1 MAGTDS
7 DIDLS
12 TIDRA
17 IYQDDI
23 ETHNIGQGKEKKD
36 NTNRC
41 INKDDVALLKSS
53 SQNFDDFDYRKY
65 FDISNI
71 SLTGGTLRSEFAA
84 RSKDKWILEKDFLI
98 NSMKASLVFKHKDS
112 INISRSEND
121 LSNCKA
127 ILENVDGCFYVY
139 PYIEKVPEKIA
150 EYEIYFPREILF
162 AMEDQI
168 ITFKSQDI
176 PDATPMLEK
185 PDIPDPDLD
194 IIDRITIDLN
204 ADYENIEDTIGHND
218 IIKNLDFTDKISFID
233 CINNII
239 DYDIYREFRN
249 ILLKKQQVEYNTFA
263 NNIYLD
269 GDVNLPTGYEQLNKD
284 SESLITTKMKPL
296 HIIPKRGYID
306 SLRKDIE
313 EFVQNK
319 INKSYENIPKINRTN
334 TRFICKKMIINSIY
348 FTDKSYLK
356 NDDPN
361 PIRDYLE
368 DREKIHTIVN
378 ETDDLYITKNIE
390 NLIEEEKLAKRYRS
404 VTDAVAAKQGDVIYH
419 FFVIQVNFPIC
430 NSDEIRTTISDALIN
445 NNIFFVILIHLIII
459 LLHGAISCCIEFWL
473 NYGEGTECIYI
484 INSCKNIANGDNK
497 ISLID
502 NLFKWRLSN
511 FPYKYCKNK
520 NQLGGGSEIIYNK
533 KKLYFPASDKNVICL
548 KEDHITIYENK
559 RPFPYNIIDYGEKNF
574 NNESI
579 KIFFRFI
586 VTTILIFL
594 LPFRYCF
601 NIFLNKSSNMY
612 KKYIG
617 RNELLSSIV
626 FVFLPFF
633 LTISALLLFISL
645 FVSFIL
651 LFIYIIIS
659 ILHNTLHIIT
669 PLFSKDCNSKY
680 SFSLQGFS
688 LLGII
693 CLLVSIFSIYILLYP
708 CTRTQDN
715 SGGFVCY
722 IDDKTE
728 LGTITQ
734 KLSLF
739 IGSILGLILSFAVK
753 SYLLEFNCDK
763 IDENKNKQ
771 DLPNKMDVLVDEK
784 EYSEKFN
791 WIYKLLF
798 NLFEYNELTNDQQL
812 ELKNYRIDHTVI
824 RNREIQPLKEFLS
837 TDNIKFS
844 IRYIIKIVL
853 ILMIVILIIAGQNF
867 SGKGKDGL
875 PRILSFAVIFSIFSF
890 SYIFITL
897 KKNIITYLNNFDF
910 NNYDYSNLYYEEP
923 TYRNFFL
930 YSFYIF
936 FDYYAE
942 VFFTLVLGI
951 AWGLEQYKEL
961 ELGTYILWCGLAFIG
976 LLILFGAAAFLIKI
990 NGKAQKK
997 NEIFR
1002 RRYFE
1007 PFFKD
1012 ISDIKKIFN
1021 SQNSNEICYDKILDL
1036 SEVILLLKKTIYIFC
1051 SFIVGSITF
1060 FVLPIVLL
1068 LTLIFMCLNLLYIYF
1083 IVPFVKGGHFFFRTM
1098 KNRYKILTYMLCTA
1112 VILAINRQ
1120 QLFGSNTNVV
1130 VYTMS
1135 GILGILIIYNI
1146 FKS

>member
-41 INKDDVALLKSS
+41 INKDDVASFKSS

-65 FDISNI
+65 FDMSDI
-71 SLTGGTLRSEFAA
+71 SLTGGTIRSQITEA
-84 RSKDKWILEKDFLI
+84 RSDDKWILEKDFLK
-98 NSMKASLVFKHKDS
+98 NSMKASLVFKHKNS
-112 INISRSEND
+112 INTSRSNND
-121 LSNCKA
+121 VSNCKA
-127 ILENVDGCFYVY
+127 ILEDVDGCFYVY
-139 PYIEKVPEKIA
+139 PYIEKVPEKNA
-150 EYEIYFPREILF
+150 EYEIYFSREILF
-162 AMEDQI
+162 AMEDETI
-168 ITFKSQDI
+168 FFNNNDI
-176 PDATPMLEK
+176 PDAEPMLDKTEHN
-185 PDIPDPDLD
+185 PEPDLD
-194 IIDRITIDLN
+194 IIDRITIDLD
-204 ADYENIEDTIGHND
+204 ADDENIEDKILGNN
-218 IIKNLDFTDKISFID
+218 IIHKSENKDNISFID
-233 CINNII
+233 CINNMI

-249 ILLKKQQVEYNTFA
+249 ILLKKQYVEYNRFA

-269 GDVNLPTGYEQLNKD
+269 EDVKLPNGYEQLNKD
-284 SESLITTKMKPL
+284 PGSLITTKMKPL

-348 FTDKSYLK
+348 FTDKSYLN
-356 NDDPN
+356 NDDPV
-361 PIRDYLE
+361 RDYLE

-378 ETDDLYITKNIE
+378 ETDNIYITENIE
-390 NLIEEEKLAKRYRS
+390 KLAEEKKLAKRYRS
-404 VTDAVAAKQGDVIYH
+404 ATDTTGARKGDVIYH

-633 LTISALLLFISL
+633 LTISAFLLFISL

-669 PLFSKDCNSKY
+669 PLFSKDCNNKY

-722 IDDKTE
+722 IDDNTE

-853 ILMIVILIIAGQNF
+853 ILMIVVLIIGGKNF
-867 SGKGKDGL
+867 SGKDKDDR

-910 NNYDYSNLYYEEP
+910 NNYDYNDLYYQET

-942 VFFTLVLGI
+942 VFFILMLGI
-951 AWGLEQYKEL
+951 GWGLKINKEF
-961 ELGTYILWCGLAFIG
+961 GTYILWWGLAFIG
-976 LLILFGAAAFLIKI
+976 LLSLFAAFAFFNKI
-990 NGKAQKK
+990 NAGDK
-997 NEIFR
+997 NERFR
-1002 RRYFE
+1002 RKYFDR
-1007 PFFKD
+1007 FLKD

-1112 VILAINRQ
+1112 VILAINQQ